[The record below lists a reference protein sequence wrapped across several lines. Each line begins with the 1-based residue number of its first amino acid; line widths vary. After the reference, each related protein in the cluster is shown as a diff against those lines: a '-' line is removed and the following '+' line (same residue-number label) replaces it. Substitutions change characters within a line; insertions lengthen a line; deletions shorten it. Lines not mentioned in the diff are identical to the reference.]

1 MICAR
6 QVALA
11 EGLSAERAGTAPKL
25 QLLVPQEA
33 LFGPDGPDNL
43 AALTLT
49 GERRGL
55 RVSGVRRDAVR
66 EYLASALWAMPTCAV
81 VLAIIAGASLSAV
94 QLDAG
99 SPLAILLFQGTS
111 DDARN
116 LLISIASTMVTVI
129 ALVLGLTVVALQ
141 LASTQFSPRLLR
153 NFLRDIPNQL
163 TLSAFVATFAYSTAG
178 LYTVGIAAGQRTENY
193 PRLAVSGALLLL
205 FVSMVMLVFFVHHLS
220 HSIQVDQVMKNVQSA
235 TLRMIERSFVP
246 GDPAIRM
253 PNPPKGAAA
262 LPAPRSGYIQ
272 AFHVEA
278 FIGALARRDLTARMV
293 PMIGRHV
300 IAGAPLAWVWKG
312 TDDGVGS
319 LAPDA
324 SAELRQALAQSVR
337 IGYERTL
344 EQDVAFGIRQL
355 ADIASKALSPAIN
368 DPYTA
373 NQAVDHL
380 GSILAALSLRQ
391 HGPRA
396 VTDGQGVVRLHV
408 PARDFAY
415 LVDLALGQ
423 VRRYGANEPRV
434 VRALLRVCSD
444 LVWFASAP
452 HRAVVRQYVETLLND
467 VTRLVPQPADR
478 EPLLAEGTRILES
491 FDVPSG
497 TTDAP

>member
-1 MICAR
+1 MVRVVVVHVVPLPIR
-6 QVALA
+6 ELPH
-11 EGLSAERAGTAPKL
+11 APPL
-25 QLLVPQEA
+25 
-33 LFGPDGPDNL
+33 GDNP
-43 AALTLT
+43 AALPLT
-49 GERRGL
+49 GEDHGP
-55 RVSGVRRDAVR
+55 RVSHVRREAVR

-81 VLAIIAGASLSAV
+81 VLAIIAGAGLSAV
-94 QLDAG
+94 QLDAA
-99 SPLAILLFQGTS
+99 SPLAVLLFQGTS

-116 LLISIASTMVTVI
+116 LLIGIASTMVTVI

-153 NFLRDIPNQL
+153 TFLRDIPNQA

-178 LYTVGIAAGQRTENY
+178 LYTVGIVGGQRTQDY

-205 FVSMVMLVFFVHHLS
+205 FVSMVMLVFFAHHLS
-220 HSIQVDQVMKNVQSA
+220 HSIQVDQVMKGVEKA
-235 TLRMIERSFVP
+235 TLRVIERSLVP
-246 GDPAIRM
+246 GDPGIRM
-253 PNPPKGAAA
+253 PNPPPGATA
-262 LPAPRSGYIQ
+262 LLVPRSGYVQ

-278 FIGALARRDLTARMV
+278 FVGALASRGLTARMV

-300 IAGAPLAWVWKG
+300 IAGSPLAWVWESTG
-312 TDDGVGS
+312 EGERP

-324 SAELRQALAQSVR
+324 GAELRQALVQSVR

-355 ADIASKALSPAIN
+355 ADVASKALSPAIN

-391 HGPRA
+391 HGPQA
-396 VTDGQGVVRLHV
+396 VADAQGTVRLHV
-408 PARDFAY
+408 PARDFTY

-434 VRALLRVCSD
+434 VQALLRVCRD
-444 LVWFASAP
+444 LVWFGDAA
-452 HRAVVRQYVETLLND
+452 HHAVVRQYVEALLSD
-467 VTRLVPQPADR
+467 VTRLVAQPADR
-478 EPLLAEGTRILES
+478 EPLLAEGAAVLKA
-491 FDVPSG
+491 FDASGG
-497 TTDAP
+497 TTDAN

>member
-1 MICAR
+1 
-6 QVALA
+6 
-11 EGLSAERAGTAPKL
+11 
-25 QLLVPQEA
+25 
-33 LFGPDGPDNL
+33 
-43 AALTLT
+43 
-49 GERRGL
+49 
-55 RVSGVRRDAVR
+55 
-66 EYLASALWAMPTCAV
+66 MPTCAV
-81 VLAIIAGASLSAV
+81 VLALIAGAGLSAV
-94 QLDAG
+94 QIDPA
-99 SPLAILLFQGTS
+99 SPLAVLLFQGTS

-153 NFLRDIPNQL
+153 NFLRDFPNQL

-178 LYTVGIAAGQRTENY
+178 LYTVGIAAGQRIETY

-220 HSIQVDQVMKNVQSA
+220 HSIQVDQVMKSVERG
-235 TLRMIERSFVP
+235 TLRVIERSFIP
-246 GDPAIRM
+246 GDPGIGM
-253 PNPPKGAAA
+253 PIPPEGAMV
-262 LPAPRSGYIQ
+262 LPAPWSGYVQ
-272 AFHVEA
+272 AFHVEPFVA
-278 FIGALARRDLTARMV
+278 VLARRGLAARIV
-293 PMIGRHV
+293 PVIGRHMV
-300 IAGAPLAWVWKG
+300 AGAPLAWVWKSP
-312 TDDGVGS
+312 DWDGGG
-319 LAPDA
+319 LPGEDTG
-324 SAELRQALAQSVR
+324 AELRRALSQSVR

-355 ADIASKALSPAIN
+355 ADVASKALSPAIN

-396 VTDGQGVVRLHV
+396 VSDAQGTVRLHV

-423 VRRYGANEPRV
+423 VRRYGAGEPRV

-444 LVWFASAP
+444 LAWFGSAA
-452 HRAVVRQYVETLLND
+452 HHAVVRQYVETLLSD
-467 VTRLVPQPADR
+467 VSRLVAQPADR
-478 EPLLAEGTRILES
+478 DPLLAEGAALLKA
-491 FDVPSG
+491 FDVPG
-497 TTDAP
+497 AGDGP

>member
-1 MICAR
+1 M
-6 QVALA
+6 
-11 EGLSAERAGTAPKL
+11 
-25 QLLVPQEA
+25 
-33 LFGPDGPDNL
+33 
-43 AALTLT
+43 
-49 GERRGL
+49 
-55 RVSGVRRDAVR
+55 RRDAVR

-94 QLDAG
+94 ELDVA
-99 SPLAILLFQGTS
+99 SPFAVLLFQGTS

-116 LLISIASTMVTVI
+116 LLIGIASTMVTVI
-129 ALVLGLTVVALQ
+129 AVVLGLTVVALQ

-153 NFLRDIPNQL
+153 NFLRDIPNQV
-163 TLSAFVATFAYSTAG
+163 TLSVFVATFAYSTAG

-220 HSIQVDQVMKNVQSA
+220 HSIQVDQVMKGVERA
-235 TLRMIERSFVP
+235 TLKVIERSFVP
-246 GDPAIRM
+246 GDPGIRM
-253 PNPPKGAAA
+253 PNPPPGATA
-262 LPAPRSGYIQ
+262 LLAPRSGYVQ

-278 FIGALARRDLTARMV
+278 FVGVLASHGLRARMV
-293 PMIGRHV
+293 PMVGRHV
-300 IAGAPLAWVWKG
+300 IAGSPLAWVWENA
-312 TDDGVGS
+312 DDGGRP
-319 LAPDA
+319 LAPDGG
-324 SAELRQALAQSVR
+324 AELRRALAQSVR

-355 ADIASKALSPAIN
+355 ADVASKALSPAIN

-391 HGPRA
+391 HGPQA
-396 VTDGQGVVRLHV
+396 VADAQGTVRLHL

-434 VRALLRVCSD
+434 VRALLRVCGD
-444 LVWFASAP
+444 LAWFGDEA
-452 HRAVVRQYVETLLND
+452 HRAVVRQYVETLLSD
-467 VTRLVPQPADR
+467 ATRLVAQPADR
-478 EPLLAEGTRILES
+478 EPLLAEGAAVLEA
-491 FDVPSG
+491 FNASG
-497 TTDAP
+497 GAGDSV